1 MDDIWGFWMASTLK
15 RIDGEAHNAP
25 IAPDIVPADW
35 ADCVPH
41 PANDATSREK
51 LFAEIRQAAEAAAP
65 KVDNTFR
72 ATDVNNIPALDS
84 SSRAWIK
91 RAGTGFAIALVGVLG
106 AAVWQHHGDAATE
119 TLANLV
125 PLPGVSASPTAE
137 PAEPA
142 APPAPPVQLMDAT
155 QPAAPTAPDTTAMSP
170 EAAQKIQSLTRDL
183 AAMTQQVDQLK
194 AEIETLKA
202 SQQAAVAPTPPVAR
216 APAPKPPPRV
226 TALPPRPIPVAPP
239 PRQAY
244 QPAMQ
249 AAAAPPPP
257 AAAAAPPPAYQPP
270 QPYAPPPQATTQPNG
285 EPVVR
290 PPMPMPLSDR
300 Y

>member
-1 MDDIWGFWMASTLK
+1 MPSTL
-15 RIDGEAHNAP
+15 RQLDDEPHAAP

-72 ATDVNNIPALDS
+72 ATDVNAIPALDA

-91 RAGTGFAIALVGVLG
+91 RAGTAFTIALIGVVG
-106 AAVWQHHGDAATE
+106 AAVWQHHGDTATQ
-119 TLANLV
+119 TLAGLV
-125 PLPGVSASPTAE
+125 PVPGVSTSPAAE

-142 APPAPPVQLMDAT
+142 APSPPPVQPMDAT
-155 QPAAPTAPDTTAMSP
+155 PPATPTASGTAAMPP
-170 EAAQKIQSLTRDL
+170 EAAQQIQSLTREL
-183 AAMTQQVDQLK
+183 AAMTQQVEQLK
-194 AEIETLKA
+194 AQIETLKA
-202 SQQAAVAPTPPVAR
+202 SQQATIAPAPPPVAR
-216 APAPKPPPRV
+216 APAAKPPAHRV
-226 TALPPRPIPVAPP
+226 ALPPRPIPMAPP
-239 PRQAY
+239 PRAAPAY
-244 QPAMQ
+244 PPAMQ

-257 AAAAAPPPAYQPP
+257 AATTAPPPS
-270 QPYAPPPQATTQPNG
+270 APPPQATTQPNG
-285 EPVVR
+285 EPIVR

>member
-1 MDDIWGFWMASTLK
+1 MPSTL
-15 RIDGEAHNAP
+15 RQLDDEPHAAP

-72 ATDVNNIPALDS
+72 ATDVNAIPALDA

-91 RAGTGFAIALVGVLG
+91 RAGTGFIVALIGVVG
-106 AAVWQHHGDAATE
+106 AAVWQHHGDTATQ
-119 TLANLV
+119 TLASLV
-125 PLPGVSASPTAE
+125 PVPGVGTSPAVE

-142 APPAPPVQLMDAT
+142 APPTPPVQPMDVTQPTTPTASGTAAMPPEAT
-155 QPAAPTAPDTTAMSP
+155 Q
-170 EAAQKIQSLTRDL
+170 QIQSLTREL
-183 AAMTQQVDQLK
+183 AAMTQQVEQLN
-194 AEIETLKA
+194 AQIETLKA
-202 SQQAAVAPTPPVAR
+202 SQQAAVAPAPPVAR
-216 APAPKPPPRV
+216 APAAKPPAHRI
-226 TALPPRPIPVAPP
+226 ALPPRPIPVAPP
-239 PRQAY
+239 PRAAY
-244 QPAMQ
+244 PPAMQ
-249 AAAAPPPP
+249 AAATPPPP
-257 AAAAAPPPAYQPP
+257 AATTAPPPAYQP

-285 EPVVR
+285 EPIVR